1 MTAAASDDAWK
12 ARLAE
17 IVEAFNAAGR
27 EILNSPDGREAY
39 RRANE
44 LLEVRAGQESMQ
56 AWLRAKGAEWIRQAD
71 QMSLADLAAELGLSK
86 SRAQQFAEMASR
98 DRSGELDG

>member
-44 LLEVRAGQESMQ
+44 LLEVRAGQENMQ

-86 SRAQQFAEMASR
+86 ARAQQFAEMARR
-98 DRSGELDG
+98 DRSEELDG